1 VQDRDI
7 SLRSTQHPMR
17 SQRQSMLRIIE
28 CYVDAG
34 RGVGGK
40 RRDGEREE
48 GWREIVRYVKE
59 VERSN

>member
-1 VQDRDI
+1 
-7 SLRSTQHPMR
+7 
-17 SQRQSMLRIIE
+17 MLRIIE